1 MSEEMDPT
9 RNLRRAVN
17 TFCVLSGQLAILLQE
32 KKLQP
37 EDYGQR
43 LLDALSQTIREA
55 RREEGGEHVSQYAE
69 WLARIHAQFERF
81 LKEKT
86 GQLGDDLPEAWG
98 PDF

>member
-1 MSEEMDPT
+1 MSEQKDQTE
-9 RNLRRAVN
+9 NLRRAVN

-37 EDYGQR
+37 EDYGPR

-55 RREEGGEHVSQYAE
+55 RQEEGGEHVSQYAE

-81 LKEKT
+81 LKGKT
-86 GQLGDDLPEAWG
+86 GQPGGDLPQAWEPG
-98 PDF
+98 V